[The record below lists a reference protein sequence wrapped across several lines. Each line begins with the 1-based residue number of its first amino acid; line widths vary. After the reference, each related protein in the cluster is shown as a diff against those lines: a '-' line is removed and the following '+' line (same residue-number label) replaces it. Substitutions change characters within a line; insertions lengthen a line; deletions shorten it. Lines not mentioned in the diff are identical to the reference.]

1 MFIVCLCARF
11 QSDAKES
18 HLTTVKRIL
27 RYLLG
32 TQNLGIWYPKFIS
45 SFEIIGYSDSNFAG
59 CRVDRKSTSGT
70 CQFIGNSLVSWS
82 SRKQNSVALSTAK
95 AKYIALGSCVAQ
107 VLWLKQQLIDLGLTI
122 GTIPIYCDNTSA
134 ICISKNPIQHS
145 RTKHIDI
152 RHHFIRDHVS
162 KGEIEL
168 THVSTEN
175 QLAEIF
181 TKPLAFDT
189 FSTLR
194 TRLGVIDLNA

>member
-1 MFIVCLCARF
+1 M
-11 QSDAKES
+11 K
-18 HLTTVKRIL
+18 KIL

-32 TQNLGIWYPKFIS
+32 TQNLGIWYPKFS
-45 SFEIIGYSDSNFAG
+45 YSFEIIDYSDSNFTG

-70 CQFIGNSLVSWS
+70 CQFIGNSLVLWS
-82 SRKQNSVALSTAK
+82 SRKQNSVALSA
-95 AKYIALGSCVAQ
+95 AEAEYIALGSCVAQ
-107 VLWLKQQLIDLGLTI
+107 VLWLKQQLIDFGLTI

-152 RHHFIRDHVS
+152 RHHFIRYHVS

-168 THVSTEN
+168 IHISTEN
-175 QLAEIF
+175 QLADIF
-181 TKPLAFDT
+181 KKPLAFNT
-189 FSTLR
+189 FSVLR

>member
-1 MFIVCLCARF
+1 M
-11 QSDAKES
+11 
-18 HLTTVKRIL
+18 
-27 RYLLG
+27 
-32 TQNLGIWYPKFIS
+32 
-45 SFEIIGYSDSNFAG
+45 
-59 CRVDRKSTSGT
+59 
-70 CQFIGNSLVSWS
+70 
-82 SRKQNSVALSTAK
+82 
-95 AKYIALGSCVAQ
+95 
-107 VLWLKQQLIDLGLTI
+107 IDLGLTI
-122 GTIPIYCDNTSA
+122 GTISIYCDNTSA

-175 QLAEIF
+175 QLPDIF